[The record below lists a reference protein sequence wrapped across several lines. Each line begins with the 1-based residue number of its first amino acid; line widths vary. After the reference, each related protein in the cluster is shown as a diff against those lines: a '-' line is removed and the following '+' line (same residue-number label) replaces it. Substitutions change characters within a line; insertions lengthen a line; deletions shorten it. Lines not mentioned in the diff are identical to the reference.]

1 MAHQRICAAS
11 HVFAVVTLVAS
22 LASGISGKLLCED
35 LPVDLCAFAVS
46 STGSRCVLEKRV
58 MTDGNVEHECQT
70 SEVAAD
76 EFAEWVE
83 TDECVRSCGL
93 DRMSVGISSDALV
106 ERGFAK
112 ALCSADCQSGC
123 ANVVDLFTKLAA
135 GEGVSLAKLC
145 EAQATAASIS
155 ASSRRE
161 MGEVPFFASLSAN
174 TVNAWETAAV
184 APSTSQSLDSHG
196 LWTAPAPAPAL

>member
-1 MAHQRICAAS
+1 MAHQRICVVS
-11 HVFAVVTLVAS
+11 HVFAVVILAAS
-22 LASGISGKLLCED
+22 LASCISGTLLCED

-46 STGSRCVLEKRV
+46 STGSRCVLEKRI

-76 EFAEWVE
+76 EFSEWVE

-106 ERGFAK
+106 ERGFEK
-112 ALCSADCQSGC
+112 ALCSADCQGGC

-145 EAQATAASIS
+145 EVQATASS

-174 TVNAWETAAV
+174 TGNAWERTAV
-184 APSTSQSLDSHG
+184 APSSSQSLDSHS
-196 LWTAPAPAPAL
+196 LWTAPAPAPSSL